1 LSGKGRKQKKEEN
14 KMARLAAVNP
24 ETAAGRS
31 KELLD
36 GVQRARGMTPNMLR
50 VMAQSPAALEG
61 YLRFAESLARGSL
74 GPKLGEQ
81 IALAVAEANR
91 CVYCLSAHTA
101 IGQRAGLNPGE
112 INAARSAASSD
123 VKADAALRFARA
135 LIDGR
140 GEVEDSDVAGL
151 RALGYTDGAIAEIIA
166 HVALN
171 VFTNYFNKAAD
182 VEVDFPRVEAG
193 DAAVLDGR

>member
-1 LSGKGRKQKKEEN
+1 
-14 KMARLAAVNP
+14 MTRLAAVNP

-36 GVQRARGMTPNMLR
+36 GVRRARGLTPNMLR
-50 VMAQSPAALEG
+50 VMAQSPAVLEG
-61 YLRFAESLARGSL
+61 YLRLAESLARGSL

-91 CVYCLSAHTA
+91 CAYCLSAHTA
-101 IGQRAGLNPGE
+101 FGQKAGLSRQE
-112 INAARSAASSD
+112 MSAARSAASSE
-123 VKADAALRFARA
+123 VNTDAVLRFARA

-140 GEVEDSDVAGL
+140 GEVGDADVAGL

-171 VFTNYFNKAAD
+171 VFTNYFNKAAG

-193 DAAVLDGR
+193 DAAVLGGR